1 MAAEN
6 LSNCLDISCGIP
18 TDVRF
23 LFIKEKIGKELKA
36 HKFPLAVASDVFQ
49 RAFYGSMKKE
59 ATEEEDVKIVDA
71 TMEVFKTMV
80 EFIYN
85 KELNWNAF
93 DLHFLSSLYYLG
105 DKYNIANL
113 KASVLNSIADHQR
126 VNMEN
131 VLVVATLAEENVN
144 LYPLY
149 EQLYQMSVACL
160 DIHFQ
165 GSYKE
170 VVKFFSDPKS
180 FEADPRIVAML
191 MQKLLV
197 FKSVVSCS
205 NCCKFPCIDGEE
217 PTVENFTPGARVR
230 NTGGAAIVRL
240 VNVKDN
246 PATFVGS
253 IHVQNGITVPCSF
266 GVGYYFYNCK

>member
-18 TDVRF
+18 TDVKF

-71 TMEVFKTMV
+71 SMEVFKTMV

-131 VLVVATLAEENVN
+131 VLAVVTLAEENVN

-149 EQLYQMSVACL
+149 EQLYQMSVAFL
-160 DIHFQ
+160 DINFQ

-180 FEADPRIVAML
+180 FEADPRIVAKL

-197 FKSVVSCS
+197 FKSLSLSCS
-205 NCCKFPCIDGEE
+205 NCGKFPCLDGEDQLWRILSQE
-217 PTVENFTPGARVR
+217 QELGASMGTPAPTLALDHRCLNWLTFMKMLG
-230 NTGGAAIVRL
+230 IFL
-240 VNVKDN
+240 VAVKL
-246 PATFVGS
+246 
-253 IHVQNGITVPCSF
+253 VP
-266 GVGYYFYNCK
+266 